1 MNGTV
6 YVVGSGP
13 AGVSCA
19 RALLDRGARV
29 VMLDAGNRL
38 EADKALAVER
48 LGSGSPEDFDPR
60 LLAFVKENMPASPEG
75 VPLKVSFG
83 SDFPYRGH
91 DTFLP
96 MEAPAFAA
104 LPSLALGGLGN
115 VWGASMLP
123 VLQDDIDD
131 WPISLADLAPHYAA
145 VLSFVPLGAARDRL
159 ASTHPLYSDRYG
171 TLCPSRQVASFMKD
185 LEASAE
191 ALAAEGIAFGA
202 SRLAVRAQPDGEGQ
216 GCVYCGLCMYG
227 CPYAAIYNPA
237 TTVEQLRRRDS
248 FTYLDRVVVE
258 RVVEGDGRIRI
269 EAVSMVDGS
278 NVTFDADRVYL
289 AAGVLPTTRI
299 LLHSMGAYD
308 VPVTLKDS
316 QYYLIPLLR
325 YRMPGGVERERL
337 HTLAQAFIEIRD
349 GRIADRSVHLQV
361 YSYNDLLP
369 KAVGA
374 FLGPVARIAAP
385 AISQVV
391 GRLLIVQGYLHS
403 DLSSEVKATLRSPR
417 GGVRPTL
424 QIEVRPVPATRR
436 AISGVLAKLMR
447 NRRHLKAVPVTPLA
461 KTALAG
467 RGYHSGGTFP
477 MAASPSPFQS
487 DRLGRPVGFTRIHAV
502 DSSVLPSIPA
512 TTITLTVMANAHRI
526 GSAYDGR

>member
-1 MNGTV
+1 
-6 YVVGSGP
+6 
-13 AGVSCA
+13 
-19 RALLDRGARV
+19 
-29 VMLDAGNRL
+29 MLDAGNRL
-38 EADKALAVER
+38 EADRAQAVER
-48 LGSGSPEDFDPR
+48 LGGGQPEEFDPK
-60 LLAFVKENMPASPEG
+60 LLAFIKENMPASPEG

-96 MEAPAFAA
+96 MEAPGFAA
-104 LPSLALGGLGN
+104 FPSLALGGLGN

-145 VLSFVPLGAARDRL
+145 VLSFVPLSGARDRL
-159 ASTHPLYSDRYG
+159 ASTHPLYSDRYAP
-171 TLCPSRQVASFMKD
+171 LRPSRQIANFMKD
-185 LEASAE
+185 LEASGD
-191 ALAAEGIAFGA
+191 ALAAEGITFGA
-202 SRLAVRAQPDGEGQ
+202 SRLAVRAQSDGEGQ
-216 GCVYCGLCMYG
+216 GCLYCGLCMYG
-227 CPYAAIYNPA
+227 CPYGAIYNPA
-237 TTVEQLRRRDS
+237 TAVEQLRKRDS
-248 FTYLDRVVVE
+248 FTYLDGIVVE
-258 RVVEGDGRIRI
+258 KVVEGNGRVRV
-269 EAVSMVDGS
+269 ESVSTTDGS
-278 NVTFDADRVYL
+278 KAAFDADRVYL

-299 LLHSMGAYD
+299 LLHSMGAYE
-308 VPVTLKDS
+308 VPVTIRDS

-325 YRMPGGVERERL
+325 YRTPGDVERERL
-337 HTLAQAFIEIRD
+337 HTLAQTFIEIRD
-349 GRIADRSVHLQV
+349 ERIADRSVHLQV

-369 KAVGA
+369 SAVGS
-374 FLGPVARIAAP
+374 FLGPMARIAGP

-417 GGVRPTL
+417 GGERPTL

-436 AISGVLAKLMR
+436 AISGVLAKLAR
-447 NRRHLKAVPVTPLA
+447 NRRHFQALPVTPMA

-477 MAASPSPFQS
+477 MSASPSGFQS
-487 DRLGRPVGFTRIHAV
+487 DRLGRPAGFKRVHVV
-502 DSSVLPSIPA
+502 DSTVLPSVPA